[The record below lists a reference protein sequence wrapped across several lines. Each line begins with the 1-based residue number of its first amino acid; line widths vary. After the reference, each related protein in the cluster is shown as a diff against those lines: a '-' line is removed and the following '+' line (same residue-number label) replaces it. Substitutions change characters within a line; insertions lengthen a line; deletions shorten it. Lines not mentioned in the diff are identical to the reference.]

1 MAGGLLVEEYEHM
14 RRIWRFFGREE
25 FGMKDGMGREKGKRK
40 EGRGGEKEQ
49 RAILTCDEEKV
60 MLEG

>member
-40 EGRGGEKEQ
+40 EG
-49 RAILTCDEEKV
+49 
-60 MLEG
+60 